1 MWNNET
7 AMSMDEKR
15 GTRLNKDKGGLEI
28 SGSRAVSITGY
39 LIAVV
44 RNLLSTIIFNF
55 SQCKRAGRGT
65 LF

>member
-1 MWNNET
+1 
-7 AMSMDEKR
+7 MDEKR
-15 GTRLNKDKGGLEI
+15 GMRLNKDKGGLEI

-55 SQCKRAGRGT
+55 S
-65 LF
+65 

>member
-55 SQCKRAGRGT
+55 S
-65 LF
+65 